1 MNAEEERQ
9 DHLPAFTPR
18 NLRSPSSQS
27 FTQSMNAEEER
38 QDHLTTFATTIE
50 SPSSTSRH
58 DHLPTLVITTK
69 SVPST
74 SVLTWLH
81 GLRAPPSRPST
92 SPPTPTLYEGPLTRG
107 RKRNQSLAS
116 PLLEGTPTRSR
127 KRNQSLASPL
137 LEGTPTRSRKR
148 NQSLA
153 SPLLEGTP
161 TRSHQRNRSLAS
173 TPSTSLGD
181 GPAFRKKQKF
191 GPELDVDMVTS
202 PTHLST
208 PTSEEASLSRIEPLP
223 SSITSTAMS
232 GSDPQSPVPS
242 KTVVDTETY
251 SGLLNMA
258 ILLRDVEAF
267 SNRAARA
274 FQEVQRIRKTGTY
287 SKAYS
292 QQRLAELAILEMQLI
307 AEVEAY
313 IKAYRQQHA
322 SAEQ

>member
-9 DHLPAFTPR
+9 DDLSTFTLT

-38 QDHLTTFATTIE
+38 QDHLPAFATTTESPSSTSRQDHPPTLATTIE
-50 SPSSTSRH
+50 SPSSTSRQ

-74 SVLTWLH
+74 SVLTWLNQ
-81 GLRAPPSRPST
+81 LRAPPPRPST
-92 SPPTPTLYEGPLTRG
+92 SPPTSALFEGI
-107 RKRNQSLAS
+107 Q
-116 PLLEGTPTRSR
+116 TRSR

-137 LEGTPTRSRKR
+137 LEGMQTRSR
-148 NQSLA
+148 
-153 SPLLEGTP
+153 
-161 TRSHQRNRSLAS
+161 QRKRSLTS
-173 TPSTSLGD
+173 TPSELLGD

-251 SGLLNMA
+251 SRLLNMA
-258 ILLRDVEAF
+258 MRLHKLEVRAQLIRDVKDFFEACLQYLAAE
-267 SNRAARA
+267 RAL
-274 FQEVQRIRKTGTY
+274 IRKTGTY

-292 QQRLAELAILEMQLI
+292 QQRLAELAIQEIQLI
-307 AEVEAY
+307 GEVEAY

-322 SAEQ
+322 AEQ

>member
-9 DHLPAFTPR
+9 DHLPAF
-18 NLRSPSSQS
+18 
-27 FTQSMNAEEER
+27 
-38 QDHLTTFATTIE
+38 ATTIE
-50 SPSSTSRH
+50 SPSSTSRQ

-74 SVLTWLH
+74 SVLTSLNQ
-81 GLRAPPSRPST
+81 LRAPPPRPST
-92 SPPTPTLYEGPLTRG
+92 SPPTSALFEGI
-107 RKRNQSLAS
+107 Q
-116 PLLEGTPTRSR
+116 TRSR
-127 KRNQSLASPL
+127 KRNQSLASPP
-137 LEGTPTRSRKR
+137 LEGMQTRSR
-148 NQSLA
+148 
-153 SPLLEGTP
+153 
-161 TRSHQRNRSLAS
+161 QRKRSLTS
-173 TPSTSLGD
+173 TPSELLGD

-251 SGLLNMA
+251 SRLLNMA
-258 ILLRDVEAF
+258 MRLHELEVKYAQLLRDVKAF

-292 QQRLAELAILEMQLI
+292 QQRLAELAIQEMQLI
-307 AEVEAY
+307 GEVEAY
-313 IKAYRQQHA
+313 IKAYWQQHA